1 MNANCIYVVVTFKRD
16 RQYMQELH
24 SSVLQVRTPP
34 QLSTALRVA
43 ADRDL
48 LSVSAYV
55 RRALVQKLREDGID
69 PTPST
74 GLCSESGAR

>member
-1 MNANCIYVVVTFKRD
+1 
-16 RQYMQELH
+16 MQELR

-34 QLSTALRVA
+34 QLSAALRFA

-69 PTPST
+69 PAPSP
-74 GLCSESGAR
+74 GLYSESGTP